1 MATSTPS
8 AASSSPS
15 PAAPSHTSSQP
26 PSSEVEGLLS
36 RLIHAGMGPIS
47 SIAKIIEKLLAIN
60 PGQRLYIVEQLFS
73 KILGRET
80 PIDDR
85 EVPFERLMN
94 VLAALPREVSDKFTS
109 RLIATFWQDLQHP
122 TRYWPGVPFRSA
134 DGSNNSHI
142 YPHMGA
148 SNTSYARSVTGSFQ
162 QTYSEL
168 PDPRALFHDLME
180 RPTSQPFEP
189 HPTGI
194 NSLLFCLA
202 GVITHDLFR
211 SDPANPA
218 INLTTH
224 YADLSPVYG
233 VNQAEQNQV
242 RTFQQGSLHPD
253 TFADPRLQFQI
264 PGIVA
269 MVILFSRNHNYIARQ
284 LLSDAVN
291 AAENY
296 RFTHINGHDSPELS
310 PQRTDELVFQT
321 ARLINCACYANLILH
336 EYLRTILGLSTDTD
350 FTLNPLMSPPA
361 ADPSSGNVVSL
372 EFGYIY
378 RWHSALSKED
388 AQWLDKFQ
396 ISRRYHELRT
406 RSQGASGQGQDR
418 AAIFAD
424 ILSDLHYTREE
435 FEQGPV
441 CMGIHRNPESRAFN
455 NVDLINI
462 LKGSMESVASRMGAK
477 KVPTE
482 LAEVEVQGICG
493 ARKVG
498 LCTLNEFRRFFNL
511 KEYRSY
517 EEMLSGPGVAA
528 DPDVVKALE
537 RHYGPNGIDRVELY
551 PGVVIEGTK
560 TDGLS
565 LPYTTSR
572 AILSDAVNLLRND
585 RFYTDGLNRHDLTV
599 WGYNYVNDPSNAA
612 ITHGSVFRQIVLNA
626 LPEWDSVIGDPEFA
640 EKLLQSPFLVPNQE
654 S

>member
-1 MATSTPS
+1 
-8 AASSSPS
+8 
-15 PAAPSHTSSQP
+15 
-26 PSSEVEGLLS
+26 
-36 RLIHAGMGPIS
+36 
-47 SIAKIIEKLLAIN
+47 
-60 PGQRLYIVEQLFS
+60 
-73 KILGRET
+73 
-80 PIDDR
+80 
-85 EVPFERLMN
+85 
-94 VLAALPREVSDKFTS
+94 
-109 RLIATFWQDLQHP
+109 
-122 TRYWPGVPFRSA
+122 
-134 DGSNNSHI
+134 
-142 YPHMGA
+142 MGA

-168 PDPRALFHDLME
+168 PDARALFHDLME
-180 RPTSQPFEP
+180 RPASQPFEP

-224 YADLSPVYG
+224 YADLSPIYG
-233 VNQAEQNQV
+233 VNQEEQNKV
-242 RTFQQGSLHPD
+242 RTEQQGLLHPD
-253 TFADPRLQFQI
+253 TFADHRLQFQI

-296 RFTHINGHDSPELS
+296 RFTHINGPDSSKLS

-388 AQWLDKFQ
+388 AEWLKKFQ
-396 ISRRYHELRT
+396 IARRYHEMRT
-406 RSQGASGQGQDR
+406 RSQSAAELGQDR
-418 AAIFAD
+418 AAIFAAV
-424 ILSDLHYTREE
+424 LGDLGYTREE
-435 FEQGPV
+435 FVEGPV
-441 CMGIHRNPESRAFN
+441 FMGMHRDSKSHAFN
-455 NVDLINI
+455 NADLINI
-462 LKGSMESVASRMGAK
+462 LRGSMESVASRMGAK

-482 LAEVEVQGICG
+482 LAEVEVQGIRG

-517 EEMLSGPGVAA
+517 EEMLSGPGAA
-528 DPDVVKALE
+528 PDPDVVRALE
-537 RHYGPNGIDRVELY
+537 KHYGPNGIDRVELY

-560 TDGLS
+560 IDGLS

-599 WGYNYVNDPSNAA
+599 WGYNYVNNPSNKA
-612 ITHGSVFRQIVLNA
+612 ITHGSVFRHIVLNV
-626 LPEWDSVIGDPEFA
+626 LPEWNSVIGDPEFA
-640 EKLLQSPFLVPNQE
+640 ERLLRSPFRIPNQE
-654 S
+654 P